1 MFIPATGE
9 SRSAVPCSRPH
20 HLCFNLMPGFAK
32 WERDELILVLDLY
45 FDIDHAADPSGG
57 EEQVERLAEVLN
69 SLPLRDGEGV
79 RRTARDVRLILS
91 DYLRFDPEHA
101 VMSARIGETAERVWE
116 TFAADRNRLQE
127 TAASIRRNADVTPMR
142 GSDLE
147 DEIEF
152 EEGRIL
158 TRIHFDRERNATL
171 LATKKRLLLT
181 QTGKLECEACGFDF
195 QKVYGDLG
203 EGYAECHHT
212 APVATLNP
220 GTNTRL
226 TDLAILCS
234 NCHRMMH
241 RLMCRNSTFTTPA
254 HLRRYIQ

>member
-1 MFIPATGE
+1 MPATARW
-9 SRSAVPCSRPH
+9 S
-20 HLCFNLMPGFAK
+20 
-32 WERDELILVLDLY
+32 RDELILVLDLY
-45 FDIDHAADPSGG
+45 FEMDYASAAPEGD
-57 EEQVERLAEVLN
+57 ERIASLARTLS
-69 SLPLRDGEGV
+69 SLPLRDEDDAPSE
-79 RRTARDVRLILS
+79 RNERDVSLILG

-101 VMSARIGETAERVWE
+101 VIKARIGEKAEQVWEAFANDRDRLQQTAE
-116 TFAADRNRLQE
+116 
-127 TAASIRRNADVTPMR
+127 SIRRNADVVPMQ

-152 EEGRIL
+152 DEGRIL
-158 TRIHFDRERNATL
+158 TRIHFARERNATL
-171 LATKKRLLLT
+171 VATKRRLVLT

-195 QKVYGDLG
+195 HAVYGELG

-226 TDLAILCS
+226 TDLCLLCS

-241 RLMCRNSTFTTPA
+241 RLMARNPTFTTPA
-254 HLRRYIQ
+254 HLRRFIEQ